1 MISSTFNPAEQQRY
15 QRQLMLLGDEAQSRL
30 KKATVFI
37 AGAGGLGCPVA
48 LYLGA
53 AGIGRIVIADMDCVE
68 MTNLNRQVLF
78 DETTIGTEKSVAAKE
93 RIERLNPHI
102 RVESITAKIDD
113 STAGA
118 FAGNADIIVDATDNF
133 QTRYSLNQVACR
145 NEIPLVH
152 GAVCGFH
159 GQVAT
164 IIPGKTACFKC
175 MFPHPPPPGPAP
187 VIGTTAGIIGMIQAN
202 EVIKYITGRGSLI
215 TGQILLWDGLG
226 STIEYIPAE
235 RDPACSECSQFR

>member
-1 MISSTFNPAEQQRY
+1 MLNLAEQERY
-15 QRQLMLLGDEAQSRL
+15 KRQLILLGDEAQSRL
-30 KKATVFI
+30 KQATVFI

-48 LYLGA
+48 LYLTA
-53 AGIGRIVIADMDCVE
+53 AGIGRIIIADMDCVE

-78 DETTIGTEKSVAAKE
+78 DETTIGTEKSVTVKE
-93 RIERLNPHI
+93 RLQKLNPHTC
-102 RVESITAKIDD
+102 VESITAKIDE
-113 STAGA
+113 STAGT
-118 FAGNADIIVDATDNF
+118 FVGNADIIVDATDNF

-145 NEIPLVH
+145 NQIPLVH
-152 GAVCGFH
+152 GAVCGFD

-164 IIPGKTACFKC
+164 IIPGKTACFRC

-215 TGQILLWDGLG
+215 TGQILLWDGLA
-226 STIEYIPAE
+226 STIEYVPTE

>member
-1 MISSTFNPAEQQRY
+1 MLDFAERERY
-15 QRQLMLLGDEAQSRL
+15 NRQLMLLGDEAQSRL
-30 KKATVFI
+30 KEATVFI

-53 AGIGRIVIADMDCVE
+53 AGIGRIIIADMDRVE

-78 DETTIGTEKSVAAKE
+78 DETIIGTEKSVAVKE
-93 RIERLNPHI
+93 RLQILNPHI
-102 RVESITAKIDD
+102 CVESITATIDE
-113 STAGA
+113 STAATFVGS
-118 FAGNADIIVDATDNF
+118 ADIIVDATDNF
-133 QTRYSLNQVACR
+133 TTRYSLNQVACR

-202 EVIKYITGRGSLI
+202 EVIKYITGSGRLVA
-215 TGQILLWDGLG
+215 GQILLWDGLR
-226 STIEYIPAE
+226 STIEYVPVE
-235 RDPACSECSQFR
+235 RDPACSECSQF